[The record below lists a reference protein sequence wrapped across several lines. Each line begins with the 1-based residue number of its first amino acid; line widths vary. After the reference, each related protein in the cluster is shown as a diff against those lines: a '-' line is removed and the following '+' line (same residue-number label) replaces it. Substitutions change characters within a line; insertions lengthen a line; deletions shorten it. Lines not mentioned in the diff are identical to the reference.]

1 MNDLIKYITSHVSA
15 ILLACFLIILALKFI
30 FNKKRTGRKTF
41 VIDQISLGIGG
52 SSITLKP
59 NRADRQIAHKMWV
72 ELNTR
77 KIGLQIDFENDVLIE
92 IYSSWYSFFKIT
104 RELIKEIPVEQIGS
118 KSGDVEFIDLAVDVL
133 NIGLR
138 PHLTLWQAR
147 FRCWYDNEI
156 ENVDK
161 NKHISPQE
169 IQKKFPQ
176 YLELK
181 TDLEK
186 VNRRLIYYK
195 EQLRKI
201 SRGE

>member
-1 MNDLIKYITSHVSA
+1 M
-15 ILLACFLIILALKFI
+15 
-30 FNKKRTGRKTF
+30 
-41 VIDQISLGIGG
+41 IDQISLGIGG

-59 NRADRQIAHKMWV
+59 NRTDRQIAHKMWV

-77 KIGLQIDFENDVLIE
+77 KIGLEIDFENDVLIE

-147 FRCWYDNEI
+147 FRRWYDNEI
-156 ENVDK
+156 ENTDK
-161 NKHISPQE
+161 SKFLSPQE
-169 IQKKFPQ
+169 IQKKFPK

-186 VNRRLIYYK
+186 VNKRLIYYK
-195 EQLRKI
+195 QQLRKI